1 MLTAVAGP
9 RPTRVEEGVLF
20 HWGKHNSHKRAEKA
34 QRGFRAA
41 FELFQGLKEALLPNR
56 HTIAQLLLGDSG
68 MPLIR
73 TVFRGTWTIGQK
85 DERTKH
91 PLTIPLFISTLV
103 GWRLRLI
110 HSG

>member
-41 FELFQGLKEALLPNR
+41 SELFQGLKEALLPNR
-56 HTIAQLLLGDSG
+56 HTITQLLLGDSG

-73 TVFRGTWTIGQK
+73 IVFAEHGLQGRRMKEQN
-85 DERTKH
+85 
-91 PLTIPLFISTLV
+91 IPLLYLYSSVLWWV
-103 GWRLRLI
+103 GD
-110 HSG
+110 